1 MKEKKDQSS
10 AKPLKEY
17 PKINRYCPTCL
28 CTRVFIQKKKYV
40 YCNTCSYK
48 MELK

>member
-1 MKEKKDQSS
+1 MKEKKAQSL
-10 AKPLKEY
+10 AMPLKEY
-17 PKINRYCPTCL
+17 PKVNRYCNTCL

-40 YCNTCSYK
+40 YCSTCGHR

>member
-1 MKEKKDQSS
+1 MKEKKAKSL

-28 CTRVFIQKKKYV
+28 CTMVFIQKKTYV
-40 YCNTCSYK
+40 YCNTCRHR